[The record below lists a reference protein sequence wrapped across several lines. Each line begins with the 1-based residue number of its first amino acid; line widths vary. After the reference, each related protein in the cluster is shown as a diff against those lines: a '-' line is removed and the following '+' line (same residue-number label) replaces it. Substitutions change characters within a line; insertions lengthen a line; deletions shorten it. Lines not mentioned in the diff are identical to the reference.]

1 MNEINLKKFII
12 KIPKTVSIFFCDNN
26 ILVIKGNCCTKAIKL
41 KTTIKIF
48 IKKKI
53 LMITPVLLNKYKIK
67 KLKLFYNVYIV
78 QIKQTIK
85 ETIKKQKI
93 KLSIIGTG
101 YKVIVL
107 TTTLF
112 TPFII
117 LQLKL
122 GYSHFIYVKI
132 PKDLNVVCPK
142 PNKIFL
148 YGYDKQKINFIG
160 FLIKSYKMPEP
171 YKAKGI
177 FCFNEQIKLKKG
189 KKL

>member
-1 MNEINLKKFII
+1 M
-12 KIPKTVSIFFCDNN
+12 
-26 ILVIKGNCCTKAIKL
+26 KGSLGTKSIKL
-41 KTTIKIF
+41 KTQIKIF
-48 IKKKI
+48 NKTNII
-53 LMITPVLLNKYKIK
+53 LITPFLLNNYKNK
-67 KLKLFYNVYIV
+67 KLKFLSHTYLTN
-78 QIKQTIK
+78 IKQIIK
-85 ETIKKQKI
+85 ETTKKTKK
-93 KLSIIGTG
+93 KLNLVGVG
-101 YKVIVL
+101 YKVSIL
-107 TTTLF
+107 TNLYF
-112 TPFII
+112 TI